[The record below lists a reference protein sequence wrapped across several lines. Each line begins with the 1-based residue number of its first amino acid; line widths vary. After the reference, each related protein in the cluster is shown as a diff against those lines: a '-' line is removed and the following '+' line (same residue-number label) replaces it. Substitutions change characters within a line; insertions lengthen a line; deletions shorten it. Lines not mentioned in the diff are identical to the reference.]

1 MKNTI
6 LPILGLALLFLGGA
20 TLNYAS
26 TETVQVVVE
35 SKERT
40 TTGTGENRRSFWIV
54 FTEDEVF
61 KNSDNFLFLKFNS
74 SDIQRQ
80 LVVGQTCQVKVNW
93 FRVPFLSMYRNILK
107 VEGCR

>member
-6 LPILGLALLFLGGA
+6 LPILALTLLFLGGVA
-20 TLNYAS
+20 LNYTS

-40 TTGTGENRRSFWIV
+40 TTGTGENRKSFWIV
-54 FTEDEVF
+54 FTEGEVF

-74 SDIQRQ
+74 SDVQRQ

-107 VEGCR
+107 VEGCV